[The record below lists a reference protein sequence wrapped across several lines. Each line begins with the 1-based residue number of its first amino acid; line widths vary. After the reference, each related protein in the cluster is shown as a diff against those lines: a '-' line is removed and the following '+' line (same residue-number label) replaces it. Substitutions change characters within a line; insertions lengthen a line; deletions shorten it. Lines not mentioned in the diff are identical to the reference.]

1 MSRPPPARL
10 KAMSYTSLSW
20 AMSCV
25 FTCPVTRFTR
35 PNTCRHKFQAF
46 PELTVS
52 HLCLMCSNTC
62 EMWHSNSRTAE
73 DSGFLGWDKVSC
85 EYSPLFQR
93 TVKPSSSQTSSPK
106 RPRRWRHYDP
116 SKHCELRNQ
125 WNNITAQNTC
135 SFRSN
140 CMKPP
145 LRLSP
150 HGYN

>member
-46 PELTVS
+46 PELTLS
-52 HLCLMCSNTC
+52 HQCLMCTSTC

-73 DSGFLGWDKVSC
+73 DSGLLGCDKVSC
-85 EYSPLFQR
+85 AYSPLFRR

-116 SKHCELRNQ
+116 SKHCELLTQ
-125 WNNITAQNTC
+125 WNSITAQNTC
-135 SFRSN
+135 SFRSI
-140 CMKPP
+140 CMKLP
-145 LRLSP
+145 LSLSP